1 MIFAVKKLILTMMA
15 RTTLT
20 ELRRRTRW
28 LCRAMVVVLIT
39 LLMASA
45 SLTWRITTTR
55 MEVYKSDT
63 VLVPGFSDRLNQ

>member
-15 RTTLT
+15 LTTLT
-20 ELRRRTRW
+20 ELRRTRW

-45 SLTWRITTTR
+45 SLTWRITTTM